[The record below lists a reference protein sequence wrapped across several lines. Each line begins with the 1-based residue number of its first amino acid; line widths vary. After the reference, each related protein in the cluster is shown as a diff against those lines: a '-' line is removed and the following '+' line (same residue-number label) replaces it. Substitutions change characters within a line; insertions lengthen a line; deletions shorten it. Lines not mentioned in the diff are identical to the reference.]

1 MSSTI
6 LLPVWTQINTPDVD
20 IPGHQTPAGGTL
32 PPEVAISPLKPDIE
46 IVDKT
51 HKKVSIHELTCP
63 AEHRIVTAYML
74 KD

>member
-1 MSSTI
+1 
-6 LLPVWTQINTPDVD
+6 VD

-32 PPEVAISPLKPDIE
+32 PPEVAISPLKPDIV